1 MTRAPD
7 PSVPAADWT
16 GGHPAILY
24 QRCAD
29 CGRVWY
35 LRRPFC
41 PGCGGERVRAE
52 RASGRGTVY
61 AATLV
66 ARAPTPELRAL
77 APYRILLVDA
87 EEGFRMMAH
96 GALDPAIGDAVAARF
111 RPFGAL
117 LVPYFERRSTRA

>member
-1 MTRAPD
+1 MTGAPD
-7 PSVPAADWT
+7 PSAPAADWT

-52 RASGRGTVY
+52 RACGRGTVY

-66 ARAPTPELRAL
+66 ARAGYETRGALALRAAIADRL
-77 APYRILLVDA
+77 ALERLQA
-87 EEGFRMMAH
+87 G
-96 GALDPAIGDAVAARF
+96 GAPQVATLQRQA
-111 RPFGAL
+111 
-117 LVPYFERRSTRA
+117 S